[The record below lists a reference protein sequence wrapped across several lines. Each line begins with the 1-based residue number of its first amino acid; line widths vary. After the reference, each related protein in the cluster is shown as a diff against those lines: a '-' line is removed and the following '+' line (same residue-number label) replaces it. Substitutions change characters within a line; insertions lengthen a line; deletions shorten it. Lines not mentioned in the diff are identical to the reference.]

1 MNERVYAMDV
11 KYPVLAVAT
20 ATVPENVTERGVTR
34 SEKKNKIFVYDLA
47 SPTQPFRTIDS
58 PLKFQHRCIQI
69 FPDRTGF
76 AVGSVE
82 GRVAIS
88 HVQEKDVSKN
98 FAFKCHRIEND
109 IYAVNSLAFHHYG
122 TFATAGSDGVYTFW
136 DKVRSR
142 QETQRGPTPAR
153 VDCIAVASGALRR
166 IWLLMC
172 VLFRWCRLLVSAV
185 CRMRS
190 SV

>member
-1 MNERVYAMDV
+1 MRQATPAASVQLNERVYAMDV

-20 ATVPENVTERGVTR
+20 ATVPENVLDRGVTR

-47 SPTQPFRTIDS
+47 SPAQPFRTIDS

-69 FPDRTGF
+69 FPDKSGF

-88 HVQEKDVSKN
+88 HVQEKDVAKN

-122 TFATAGSDGVYTFW
+122 TFATAGSDGVYTYWSVFGQQ
-136 DKVRSR
+136 KAALHPVFSSLC
-142 QETQRGPTPAR
+142 AR
-153 VDCIAVASGALRR
+153 FTHAFFFCL
-166 IWLLMC
+166 
-172 VLFRWCRLLVSAV
+172 
-185 CRMRS
+185 
-190 SV
+190 